1 MQCPRHEFEEV
12 YVDVMNDVAL
22 LWMMNESENENED
35 GKEFAWDL
43 LMLMLLV
50 VVCRR

>member
-22 LWMMNESENENED
+22 LTMNENENDENED
-35 GKEFAWDL
+35 GKEFAWGL

>member
-22 LWMMNESENENED
+22 LWTMNENENDENED
-35 GKEFAWDL
+35 VKEFAWDL
-43 LMLMLLV
+43 
-50 VVCRR
+50 

>member
-1 MQCPRHEFEEV
+1 MRMQCPRHEFEVV

-22 LWMMNESENENED
+22 LWTMNENENDENED

-43 LMLMLLV
+43 
-50 VVCRR
+50 